1 MNIPKK
7 ATALVLAGAVGL
19 ASAAYGIGSAV
30 GGGSATAGS
39 NGSTA
44 PSAER
49 SFRVDPPPAFDDL
62 AEKLGVDADELAEAM
77 RDFHEQ
83 AHGERRDDLSKALA
97 DALGIS
103 VDKVNAAFDEIKD
116 GHKNRFAA
124 QLANELGVEAADVEA
139 ALEKL
144 ANDRPESP
152 GDFTEA
158 LAAELGVDAAQV
170 EDALEALRPR
180 PGARPPGDH
189 RGAPLRKLAAALDV
203 TRAELRKALR
213 EVRAGAQSGWE
224 QHEAKLAAFLAERF
238 NLDAGEVQE
247 ALADLPHPKPGPRP
261 RGPGGPGFGPPG
273 PGGPGGPGFGPPG
286 PGGPGGPG
294 FAPGG

>member
-49 SFRVDPPPAFDDL
+49 GFRLNPPPAFDDL

-77 RDFHEQ
+77 RDFHDEAQ
-83 AHGERRDDLSKALA
+83 GERRDDLSKALA

-103 VDKVNAAFDEIKD
+103 IDKVNAAFDEVRD
-116 GHKNRFAA
+116 GHKSRFTA
-124 QLANELGVEAADVEA
+124 QLANELGLKAADVEA

-152 GDFTEA
+152 ADFAEA
-158 LAAELGVDAAQV
+158 LAGELGVDAAKV
-170 EDALEALRPR
+170 ESALEALRPR

-203 TRAELRKALR
+203 SRRAPQGAARGAR
-213 EVRAGAQSGWE
+213 RSPVRLGA
-224 QHEAKLAAFLAERF
+224 A
-238 NLDAGEVQE
+238 
-247 ALADLPHPKPGPRP
+247 
-261 RGPGGPGFGPPG
+261 
-273 PGGPGGPGFGPPG
+273 
-286 PGGPGGPG
+286 
-294 FAPGG
+294 

>member
-44 PSAER
+44 PSAEQ

-77 RDFHEQ
+77 RDFHDQ

-144 ANDRPESP
+144 ANDRPDSP

-213 EVRAGAQSGWE
+213 EVRSGADERIEDGR
-224 QHEAKLAAFLAERF
+224 ADLVKFLAERF
-238 NLDAGEVQE
+238 NLSEEKVEAALPDFAGI
-247 ALADLPHPKPGPRP
+247 
-261 RGPGGPGFGPPG
+261 GPGGPHG
-273 PGGPGGPGFGPPG
+273 PGGPGGPGGFGG
-286 PGGPGGPG
+286 PGGPGGFG
-294 FAPGG
+294 GPGGPGGFGGP